1 MCAASRVLSVTPTTY
16 ETDTSAATP
25 ERRRSSFTV
34 FIVSLLAFFGAIAI
48 WSAATPLLAAP
59 DEPSQIVKAAA
70 VAHGELTSVCYYVV
84 GSTTSACDTNTSG
97 AVGFE
102 NLPTFW
108 ALVRAPDSL
117 DPPHSQIC
125 FKDKKQGV
133 GVIPA
138 SCARSLNAPATPDE
152 IAVGYNKS
160 ASTYQA
166 RYPPLYYEIVGL
178 PTHFSGS
185 TVDVYLMRLVS
196 ALLSALFLA
205 LALTAIVIY
214 SANRLLIGGLVI
226 ATTPMVLFLAAV
238 VNSSGLEI
246 TAAIA
251 FWVGGVILV
260 TEHLDAP
267 PVGLVAITGLS
278 AVILELV
285 RPLSPFWLAISGVVL
300 LMVCERHALVHALR
314 RRSVQI
320 ALGLIAVFGVA
331 AIWWIAAMHSTDLN
345 LAANPGVP
353 SSVSMTTI
361 LETAFRHN
369 RYYLPDM
376 VGVFGW
382 FDTYAPG
389 FSYVIWY
396 VLVCGVVLAA
406 ALRSVRMA
414 IVLGLFVIAI
424 LILPP
429 LIEASHARID
439 GYTWS
444 GRDLLPFAVGL
455 PILAA
460 AALGRGTAISAR
472 LSRRAIRFVVVAA
485 AIAQLG
491 AFYEALRRYAVGT
504 NGPLFGFILHPS
516 WHPAIGIVAALAL
529 ELAAIVV
536 LSLCYARAA
545 SMVGREM
552 TSTDEFAQAS

>member
-1 MCAASRVLSVTPTTY
+1 MTA
-16 ETDTSAATP
+16 
-25 ERRRSSFTV
+25 
-34 FIVSLLAFFGAIAI
+34 LLAFLGAIAI

-84 GSTTSACDTNTSG
+84 GSTTSACNSNTTG

-108 ALVRAPDSL
+108 ALVRAPDST
-117 DPPHSQIC
+117 DPQHSQIC
-125 FKDKKQGV
+125 FKDKKYGV
-133 GVIPA
+133 GVLPA
-138 SCARSLNAPATPDE
+138 SCARSLNSPPTPSE

-178 PTHFSGS
+178 PSHFAGS
-185 TVDVYLMRLVS
+185 TIDVYLMRLVS
-196 ALLSALFLA
+196 ALISALFLA

-226 ATTPMVLFLAAV
+226 AATPMVLFLAAV

-246 TAAIA
+246 SAAIA

-260 TEHLDAP
+260 TERLDAP
-267 PVGLVAITGLS
+267 PPGLVAIVGLS

-285 RPLSPFWLAISGVVL
+285 RPLSPFWLAISGAVL
-300 LMVCERHALVHALR
+300 LMVCERHALALALR
-314 RRSVQI
+314 RRSVQM
-320 ALGLIAVFGVA
+320 ALGLVAVFGIA
-331 AIWWIAAMHSTDLN
+331 ATWWIVAMHSTDLN

-396 VLVCGVVLAA
+396 ALVCGAVLAA
-406 ALRSVRMA
+406 ALRSARMA
-414 IVLGLFVIAI
+414 AVLGLFVVAI

-460 AALGRGTAISAR
+460 ASLGSRAPLSEKM
-472 LSRRAIRFVVVAA
+472 SRRAIRFVIVAA

-504 NGPLFGFILHPS
+504 NGPLFGFILHPT
-516 WHPAIGIVAALAL
+516 WHPAIGIPAALVL
-529 ELAAIVV
+529 ELVAIVA
-536 LSLCYARAA
+536 LSVCFAVTAGLVRLRAP
-545 SMVGREM
+545 
-552 TSTDEFAQAS
+552 STDASSEED